1 MSKLLAGEQFNEKLY
16 NTLPPVYHNADSMVD
31 FALKRYLNVLSDGGF
46 SKVIE
51 EVNGILDLND
61 PEKTPKEVL
70 SVVFSQ
76 YGLEIFNGLPE
87 LYLRKLLPILGDLY
101 ARKGATT
108 VIEYLTSIISDVKS
122 EVIISPDF
130 LEDYHIDIK
139 LEMDYDQQGAR
150 DIPDREQLLRIIKEF
165 LPFFINVTIIFS
177 YLFYELA
184 RLKTKDEEM
193 IYVTDVRNEEA
204 RVVSQKGEG
213 FFPTINNFELGLNS
227 SIILSES
234 YYYDVDVDWFTD
246 KIINHFLEQG
256 NMDSRKSHQYLR
268 PTLNDPF
275 MELNDDLFLS
285 EYMDTDELVSTTI
298 TTSPVDD
305 LVRVRVFENII
316 EKAYDNLKESG
327 TFYSIGVPEDD
338 SSLFAYNVLGNA
350 IFGKEGFKWFTDSYT
365 DTIKEIKEESGSIC
379 SDITKTYRPV
389 LNNPDFLLNQRF
401 SFNIETRADDFED
414 YAVENLKEEI
424 GVISSVE
431 EDEESIT
438 TTQSIEVSGSIPRIA
453 LPTPGTSRFMQ
464 AVFGD
469 AVFDK
474 DSEGIAEE
482 FSDTI
487 SYTEKEVAQ
496 LNRQFPKNWS
506 ESLNTKDSL
515 NDSLITNEFE
525 ELDNVEDFITHSV
538 EESAK
543 VEKTGD
549 KETLKQTVGLFMY
562 YPCLNTGNVL
572 NQGLMTNISNSD
584 VGLVLI
590 EEMVYD
596 KVIRNGVVTTIH
608 Y

>member
-130 LEDYHIDIK
+130 LEDFHIDIK

-268 PTLNDPF
+268 PTLKDPF

-338 SSLFAYNVLGNA
+338 SSLF
-350 IFGKEGFKWFTDSYT
+350 GKEGFKWFTDSYT

-379 SDITKTYRPV
+379 SNITKTYRPI
-389 LNNPDFLLNQRF
+389 LNDSEFLLNQRF
-401 SFNIETRADDFED
+401 ALNIETRADDFED
-414 YAVENLKEEI
+414 YVVENLKEEI
-424 GVISSVE
+424 GVISSIE
-431 EDEESIT
+431 EDEESVT
-438 TTQSIEVSGSIPRIA
+438 TTQVIDLEGSIPRIA
-453 LPTPGTSRFMQ
+453 LPTPDTSRFMQ

-469 AVFDK
+469 AVFGK

-487 SYTEKEVAQ
+487 SYAEANEVTQ
-496 LNRQFPKNWS
+496 LNRQFSKNWVK
-506 ESLNTKDSL
+506 SLNTEDSL
-515 NDSLITNEFE
+515 NESLVTNEFE
-525 ELDNVEDFITHSV
+525 ELDVTKDSIIHTVEYNVEV
-538 EESAK
+538 EA
-543 VEKTGD
+543 GD
-549 KETLKQTVGLFMY
+549 KETLKHTIGHFMY
-562 YPCLNTGNVL
+562 YPCLNTGNTL
-572 NQGLMTNISNSD
+572 NQSLMTNESNSD
-584 VGLVLI
+584 IGLVLI

-596 KVIRNGVVTTIH
+596 KVIRNGVVTTV
-608 Y
+608 YY

>member
-130 LEDYHIDIK
+130 LEDFHIDIK

-268 PTLNDPF
+268 PTLKDPF

-338 SSLFAYNVLGNA
+338 SSLFAYSVFGNA

-379 SDITKTYRPV
+379 SNITKTYRPI
-389 LNNPDFLLNQRF
+389 LNDSEFLLNQRF
-401 SFNIETRADDFED
+401 ALNIETRADDFED
-414 YAVENLKEEI
+414 YVVENLKEEI
-424 GVISSVE
+424 GVISSIE
-431 EDEESIT
+431 EDEESVT
-438 TTQSIEVSGSIPRIA
+438 TTQVIDLEGSIP
-453 LPTPGTSRFMQ
+453 S
-464 AVFGD
+464 
-469 AVFDK
+469 
-474 DSEGIAEE
+474 
-482 FSDTI
+482 
-487 SYTEKEVAQ
+487 
-496 LNRQFPKNWS
+496 
-506 ESLNTKDSL
+506 
-515 NDSLITNEFE
+515 
-525 ELDNVEDFITHSV
+525 
-538 EESAK
+538 
-543 VEKTGD
+543 
-549 KETLKQTVGLFMY
+549 
-562 YPCLNTGNVL
+562 LNTGNTL
-572 NQGLMTNISNSD
+572 NQSLMTNESNSD
-584 VGLVLI
+584 IGLVLI

-596 KVIRNGVVTTIH
+596 KVIRNGVVTTV
-608 Y
+608 YY